1 MSKENQ
7 ILTSALSKTKGVAL
21 SAKQG
26 LGGEQQVALWRMF
39 FENITDLVFLL
50 DEQGRVVYMNGSSAE
65 RLHLPAEGDYNF
77 LDILDD
83 SYHNA
88 FKTYSKHIFSEE
100 KEEILF
106 NCALRLKGSGLVFVE
121 GGLSFL
127 SSPVDRVRLVR
138 GVFRDISEEIKALRV
153 QDMYFN
159 IVGHNTKSY
168 SMRSLYW
175 KIYQELHSVFSIP
188 YFAVI
193 YQDKRVDKVKERFFM
208 FTYKNM
214 SEETR
219 KEHQL
224 ICFGLA
230 SEARKRET
238 SFIVRHDR
246 IQKILQKKYSY
257 VFSKIPS
264 VWGGVYVPT
273 EDGHKTVVCFY
284 SYDSYAAYSKTDLN
298 LLDFIAKQVIIGMDR
313 RYKALQLE
321 EQEAKM
327 ASIVESSSHHIWSV
341 DNNYKITS
349 FNSYFAQDMAAHF
362 GLPLI
367 TVGTSALSP
376 EVIGVRK
383 SEFLFWKSQY
393 DKALG
398 GNRVN
403 FQVCLCGKDGKCIWR
418 RVYLN
423 PIYLS
428 YDDIS
433 EVSVFST
440 DITQLKQTEEA
451 LLQAKESA
459 EQALRAK
466 QGFLANMSHEIRT
479 PISGIITT
487 LSLLEDTPLN
497 EDQID
502 KTHVIRTSSETL
514 LNILDDILHLS
525 RVEAGKLELRAS
537 PTEFHTTFSEFMTL
551 FKHRA
556 LVAGLRLRLHIPNDL
571 PRYFFMD
578 KTRILQILS
587 NLTSNAIKFSSH
599 TGVLG
604 RPQSGKF
611 LLFKKQPSC
620 IDIGVSVVRR
630 VRKRYMLKV
639 SIKDKG
645 IGIPGALI
653 GKLFKS
659 FSQVESSMK
668 KTFQGTGL
676 GLAVSKELSH
686 LMGGDIGAYSTEG
699 MGSTFWFTFSAALC
713 RPPVGSRADKRNEV
727 EIQRLDRS
735 PWVLL
740 VEDNHINC
748 RMTQRLLER
757 IGCKVEAVYSGD
769 EAIIKA
775 KEHVFDL
782 ILMDVQM
789 PEKDGIETTKE
800 LHNVLDFV
808 PPVVAITAYAMQD
821 DRERFLKSGMD
832 DYLAKPIRARAL
844 FDKIR
849 HWVSQKEVREEDIID
864 MEVLKELMRYGD
876 LAFVKKTVRDFFA
889 ESKKMITQMQGA
901 SESKRVGDI
910 QFCLHTLRGSA
921 GMLGAMAVVRQVRKM
936 ERAMKEGT
944 KLDIPKEIQE
954 IAGHLLKY
962 KLYFSRFLK
971 EYTDEANTYR

>member
-1 MSKENQ
+1 MSKEDSFSP
-7 ILTSALSKTKGVAL
+7 SALSKAQGGSLAAKKG
-21 SAKQG
+21 S
-26 LGGEQQVALWRMF
+26 GGEQQEALWRMF

-50 DEQGRVVYMNGSSAE
+50 DEEGKVVYMNGSSAE
-65 RLHLPAEGDYNF
+65 RLRMDACGGYNF
-77 LDILDD
+77 LDILDG

-88 FKTYSKHIFSEE
+88 FKTYTKHILSEE

-121 GGLSFL
+121 GALSFL
-127 SSPVDRVRLVR
+127 SCPIGCARLVR

-159 IVGHNTKSY
+159 IVGHNTKSR

-208 FTYKNM
+208 FTYMNT
-214 SEETR
+214 SEAMR
-219 KEHQL
+219 SEHQL

-238 SFIVRHDR
+238 SFIVRHNR
-246 IQKILQKKYSY
+246 IKKILQQKYNR

-284 SYDSYAAYSKTDLN
+284 SYDTYASYSKTDLN

-313 RYKALQLE
+313 RYKAMQLE

-341 DNNYKITS
+341 DNNYKVTS

-367 TVGTSALSP
+367 TIGTSALAP
-376 EVIGVRK
+376 QVIGVK
-383 SEFLFWKSQY
+383 EEEFLFWKSQY

-398 GNRVN
+398 GSRVN

-418 RVYLN
+418 RVFLN
-423 PIYLS
+423 PIYLA

-440 DITQLKQTEEA
+440 DITQLKQTEDA
-451 LLQAKESA
+451 LLKAKESA

-487 LSLLEDTPLN
+487 LSLLDDTPLN

-502 KTHVIRTSSETL
+502 KVHVIRTSSETL

-525 RVEAGKLELRAS
+525 RVEAGKLEIRPS
-537 PTEFHTTFSEFMTL
+537 PTDFHSTFLEFMTL

-556 LVAGLRLRLHIPNDL
+556 LVAGLRLRLHIPKDV
-571 PRYFFMD
+571 PKYFFMD

-599 TGVLG
+599 TGLG
-604 RPQSGKF
+604 RSQSGNF
-611 LLFKKQPSC
+611 LLFKKHPAC
-620 IDIGVSVVRR
+620 IDIGVSVLRCVK
-630 VRKRYMLKV
+630 KRYVVKV
-639 SIKDKG
+639 SIKDRG

-668 KTFQGTGL
+668 KAFQGTGL

-699 MGSTFWFTFSAALC
+699 MGSTFWFTFSTQLC
-713 RPPVGSRADKRNEV
+713 RPPVGVRAGAKNEV
-727 EIQRLDRS
+727 EIQRLDTA

-800 LHNVLDFV
+800 LHKELDFV

-821 DRERFLKSGMD
+821 DRERFLKAGMD

-849 HWVSQKEVREEDIID
+849 HWVTQKDARAADIID
-864 MEVLKELMRYGD
+864 MEVVKELMRYGD
-876 LAFVKKTVRDFFA
+876 VAFVKKTIRDFFA
-889 ESKKMITQMQGA
+889 ESKKMITQMQG
-901 SESKRVGDI
+901 SSKDRCVGDI

-936 ERAMKEGT
+936 EREMKEG
-944 KLDIPKEIQE
+944 KELDISKEIQE
-954 IAGHLLKY
+954 IEGHLLKY

-971 EYTDEANTYR
+971 EYT